1 MRLCLV
7 LDILTQQEVEL
18 LHHRVVDFLA
28 GDELPVVEAKAV
40 IEQQLDVGYYQFSG
54 VIVYR
59 MLEFRLNHVE
69 HLLEHNH
76 LAL

>member
-1 MRLCLV
+1 MRQCLI
-7 LDILTQQEVEL
+7 LDILAQKKVEL
-18 LHHRVVDFLA
+18 LHHRVINFLA
-28 GDELPVVEAKAV
+28 GDKLPVVEAKAV

-59 MLEFRLNHVE
+59 MLELRLNHVE